1 MISGVNHLGIAVRDL
16 DASMDLYRRI
26 FRVEHFHRERVEE
39 QKVEIASF
47 RVGGVLLE
55 LTAPTSEDSPI
66 AKFLEKRGEGIHHV
80 AFTTDAV
87 SADLERLASEGVQL
101 INTTPQLGAHDML
114 IAFLHPK
121 STGGVLMELCEAQKT
136 SKTA

>member
-16 DASMDLYRRI
+16 EASIALYKKI
-26 FRVEHFHRERVEE
+26 FGVEHFHRERVED
-39 QKVEIASF
+39 QKVEVASCNL
-47 RVGGVLLE
+47 GGVLLE

-66 AKFLEKRGEGIHHV
+66 AKYIEKRGEGIHHV

-87 SADLERLASEGVQL
+87 NSELERLSGEGVKL
-101 INTTPQLGAHDML
+101 INQTAQMGAHDML

-121 STGGVLMELCEAQKT
+121 STGGILMELCQPQ
-136 SKTA
+136 S